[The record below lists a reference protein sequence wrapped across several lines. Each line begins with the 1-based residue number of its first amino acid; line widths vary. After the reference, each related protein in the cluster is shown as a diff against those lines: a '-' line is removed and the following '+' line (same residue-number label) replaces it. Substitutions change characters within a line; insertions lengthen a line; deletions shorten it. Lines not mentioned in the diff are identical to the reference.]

1 MDKKFKRVAVCIG
14 SHMRI
19 YKETAEIFQ
28 ERFLKNIAEE
38 WDFFIYT
45 TGRIDHR
52 YPKPDSRQPPMMSDE
67 DIQEIIKLY
76 KPKKIVIDG
85 VDFNNPGSAQRDNGP
100 KRNRMLYRSKLSNAL
115 RHEYEKE
122 AGVEYDC
129 VIKMRPDQIVLEE
142 FTGLDKIDPHR
153 LGLWPYG
160 RVHDGVTDTFA
171 MGPPHLMDIYFNLAD
186 NMEKYEYLGHN
197 GDCRIELVVQQYLI
211 DEEIDYY
218 DVPVNL
224 LIKRINGDEFWF
236 HDQPGAAEWFAKERG
251 WKWDTNLRKFIDIG

>member
-85 VDFNNPGSAQRDNGP
+85 VDFNNPGSAQRDNRD
-100 KRNRMLYRSKLSNAL
+100 KRIRMLHRTKMSNVL

-129 VIKMRPDQIVLEE
+129 VIKMRPDQVVLEE
-142 FTGLDKIDPHR
+142 FTDLDKIDPQR

-160 RVHDGVTDTFA
+160 RVHGGVTDTFA
-171 MGPPHLMDIYFNLAD
+171 MGPPHLMDAYFSLAD
-186 NMEKYEYLGHN
+186 NTEKYKHTTVKGAWA
-197 GDCRIELVVQQYLI
+197 IELALQQYLI
-211 DEEIDYY
+211 DLDIKHY

-224 LIKRINGDEFWF
+224 LIVRINGDQFWF
-236 HDQPGAAEWFAKERG
+236 HDQPGAAEWFARERG
-251 WKWDTNLRKFIDIG
+251 WKWDDHLKKFIDI